1 MIAASVIERPPFC
14 GPLFQEPIMK
24 TALAV
29 TTCFALLTAVALAAP
44 ATKIEPMCPVSGHAC
59 SPDATAEFEG
69 GKVCFCCEKCVK
81 AFAAD
86 SAKFAAKARQQ
97 LVATGQMVQKGCPL
111 SGGPVKDGTQ
121 VDVGGVEVGFC
132 CGNCKGKVAKASPEE
147 QVGLVFGSG
156 KGFALAK

>member
-1 MIAASVIERPPFC
+1 
-14 GPLFQEPIMK
+14 MK

-29 TTCFALLTAVALAAP
+29 TTCFALLAAVAFAAP
-44 ATKIEPMCPVSGHAC
+44 ATKVEPLCPVSGHAC

-86 SAKFAAKARQQ
+86 SGKFAAKARQQ
-97 LVATGQMVQKGCPL
+97 LVVTGQMVQQGCPL

-121 VDVGGVEVGFC
+121 VDVGGVAVGFC